1 MFRFTKSARLM
12 SSSALAA
19 VMVSGT
25 LLSGAALAQGKPNL
39 AGIGRTATPAEIK
52 AWDIDVRPDF
62 KGLPAGSGSVAKG
75 QDVWEAKCASCHGV
89 FGESTE
95 VFTPIIGGTTKKD
108 IETGRVANLTR
119 LDFPQRTT
127 MMKVATVSTLWD
139 YINRAMP
146 WTNPKTLTTEE
157 VYSVVAYILNL
168 AEVVPENFVL
178 SDKNIA
184 EVQKRMPNRNGMT
197 EKHGLWD
204 VKGKPDVQNTLCMKD
219 CPTTMKVSSSLPASA
234 RDAHGNLMEQHRP
247 IGPARAIDT
256 SKPGATPG
264 PSSAAPAAPAVSAAP
279 AATAVAAT
287 PPAATPAA
295 AAAKPVAGPSGADI
309 AKRNNCV
316 ACHAPA
322 AKLVGPSWADISKK
336 YKGDAKAPA
345 MLAQKVKN
353 GGVGTWGPIPMP
365 ANSAVK
371 DNELAA
377 VVQWVLDGAK

>member
-1 MFRFTKSARLM
+1 M
-12 SSSALAA
+12 
-19 VMVSGT
+19 
-25 LLSGAALAQGKPNL
+25 
-39 AGIGRTATPAEIK
+39 
-52 AWDIDVRPDF
+52 
-62 KGLPAGSGSVAKG
+62 AKG

-95 VFTPIIGGTTKKD
+95 VFTPIVGGTTKKD
-108 IETGRVANLTR
+108 IETGRVANLSR

-146 WTNPKTLTTEE
+146 WNNPKTLKTDE
-157 VYSVVAYILNL
+157 VYAVVAYILSL
-168 AEVVPENFVL
+168 SVVVPENFVL

-204 VKGKPDVQNTLCMKD
+204 IKGAPDVKNTLCMTNCATELKIA
-219 CPTTMKVSSSLPASA
+219 SSLPASA

-256 SKPGATPG
+256 SKPGAAPG
-264 PSSAAPAAPAVSAAP
+264 PGAAAP
-279 AATAVAAT
+279 AATQVAAASVN
-287 PPAATPAA
+287 P
-295 AAAKPVAGPSGADI
+295 ADI
-309 AKRNNCV
+309 AKKNNCTT
-316 ACHAPA
+316 CHAPA
-322 AKLVGPSWADISKK
+322 AKLVGPSWADIAKK
-336 YKGDAKAPA
+336 YKGDAKALA
-345 MLAQKVKN
+345 MLATKVKN
-353 GGVGTWGPIPMP
+353 GGQGVWGPIPMP
-365 ANSAVK
+365 ANPNMK

>member
-1 MFRFTKSARLM
+1 MSRFTNSIRLAVG
-12 SSSALAA
+12 ALATS
-19 VMVSGT
+19 V
-25 LLSGAALAQGKPNL
+25 ALIGVAQAQSTTPLK
-39 AGIGRTATPAEIK
+39 GIGRTATPAEIK

-95 VFTPIIGGTTKKD
+95 VFTPIVGGTTKKD
-108 IETGRVANLTR
+108 IETGRVANLAR

-146 WTNPKTLTTEE
+146 WTNPKTLTVEE
-157 VYSVVAYILNL
+157 VYGVVAYILNL
-168 AEVVPENFVL
+168 AEVVPEDFVL

-197 EKHGLWD
+197 LAHGMWE
-204 VKGKPDVQNTLCMKD
+204 VNGKPDVQNTLCMKD
-219 CPTTMKVSSSLPASA
+219 CPTDLKITSSLPESA

-256 SKPGATPG
+256 SRPAAPGAG
-264 PSSAAPAAPAVSAAP
+264 AAAPAAAVVASAAAP
-279 AATAVAAT
+279 AK
-287 PPAATPAA
+287 PAS
-295 AAAKPVAGPSGADI
+295 VGGADI
-309 AKRNNCV
+309 AKKFNCT

-322 AKLVGPSWADISKK
+322 AKLVGPSWADIAKK
-336 YKGDAKAPA
+336 YQGDAKAPSA
-345 MLAQKVKN
+345 LALKVKN
-353 GGVGTWGPIPMP
+353 GGSGVWGPVPMP
-365 ANSAVK
+365 GNPNMK
-371 DNELAA
+371 DNEVAA